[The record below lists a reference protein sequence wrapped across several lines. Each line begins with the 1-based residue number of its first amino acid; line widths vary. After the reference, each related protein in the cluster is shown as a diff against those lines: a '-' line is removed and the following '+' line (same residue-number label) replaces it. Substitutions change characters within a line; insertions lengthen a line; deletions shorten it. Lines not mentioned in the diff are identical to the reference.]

1 MNQTIRKDWMF
12 LTYKISIYPTLDQEK
27 VLWDLSEK
35 TRLIYNFALDER
47 KQNYLQNKNLPK
59 NKRKYISYF
68 DQQKKLPGLK
78 KKYPEYNWVYS
89 KVLQMTLKGLD
100 ANYKSFFGLLK
111 NGDNAAR
118 SPKYKGKQYFQTL
131 SYNQSGFKFK
141 NNILSFSHKHPSKMV
156 LDFELD
162 IVPSGLIKQVEIFQ
176 GYKKRW
182 FVSVNVE
189 FIPPEYED
197 NGLYQAIDLG
207 ISNIVSASN
216 LQSKLIQVR
225 NKRPDK
231 YWNPKIAEVKSKR
244 DHCINRSKRW
254 KRYNDKIS
262 LMSRKRDNQTKD
274 FQHKISKITVNNTK
288 ANTIIIGDLEI
299 KKMAKKHN
307 GQTKA
312 QKTLNHSLQNT
323 GSMGRFAEFLTY
335 KAERIG
341 KRVIK
346 ISERNT
352 TKTCCVCGKMENRKL
367 SERTIKCN
375 CGNTMDRDHNSSI
388 NILLKF
394 LWMKYMG
401 ELNEFKNSLLQQP
414 SMKEESFLNKYKL
427 GTDLL
432 RQTAKRKMKVP
443 RLVITS

>member
-1 MNQTIRKDWMF
+1 M
-12 LTYKISIYPTLDQEK
+12 DQKK

-35 TRLIYNFALDER
+35 TRLIYNFALDKR
-47 KQNYLQNKNLPK
+47 KQRYKQNKNLPK
-59 NKRKYISYF
+59 KERNYISYE
-68 DQQKKLPGLK
+68 DQQNQLPALK
-78 KKYPEYNWVYS
+78 KQYPEYSWVYS
-89 KVLQMTLKGLD
+89 KVLQMTLKKLD

-111 NGDNAAR
+111 SGNTNAKP
-118 SPKYKGKQYFQTL
+118 PKFRGSMYFQTL
-131 SYNQSGFKFK
+131 SYNQSGFKLK
-141 NNILSFSHKHPSKMV
+141 KNILSFSHKHPLKINLNFK
-156 LDFELD
+156 LDL
-162 IVPSGLIKQVEIFQ
+162 VPQGLIKQVEIFQ
-176 GYKKRW
+176 DYKKRW
-182 FVSVNVE
+182 FVSVNEE

-197 NGLYQAIDLG
+197 NRLYQAIDLG

-225 NKRPDK
+225 NKRPEK
-231 YWNPKIAEVKSKR
+231 FWNPKIDEVKSKR
-244 DHCINRSKRW
+244 DHCIKNSKRW

-262 LMSRKRDNQTKD
+262 LMSIKKTNQIRD
-274 FQHKISKITVNNTK
+274 FQHKISKVTVNNTK
-288 ANTIIIGDLEI
+288 ANTIIVGDLDI
-299 KKMAKKHN
+299 KKMAKKQN
-307 GQTKA
+307 GQSKA

-323 GSMGRFAEFLTY
+323 GSMGRFAELLTY
-335 KAERIG
+335 KAEKVG

-443 RLVITS
+443 QLVIASCVARTRRKLPLLGE